1 MKKNNRSPYRSR
13 GMPLGSR
20 GMTLSSRGMTLL
32 EVLVAL
38 VIFATVAISVIRAVN
53 QHINMFSYFDEKT
66 FAAMVVDYQIALV
79 MLHPEKLKKAQGTQE
94 LAGREWFWKVTPI
107 DTSDNLLKAFDV
119 SAATSKKAS
128 PVVTVRS
135 YVVN

>member
-1 MKKNNRSPYRSR
+1 MKRNNRSSYR
-13 GMPLGSR
+13 
-20 GMTLSSRGMTLL
+20 SRGMTLL

-38 VIFATVAISVIRAVN
+38 AIFATAISVIRAVT
-53 QHINMFSYFDEKT
+53 QHINTLSYLEEKT
-66 FAAMVVDYQIALV
+66 FAAMVVDNQMALV